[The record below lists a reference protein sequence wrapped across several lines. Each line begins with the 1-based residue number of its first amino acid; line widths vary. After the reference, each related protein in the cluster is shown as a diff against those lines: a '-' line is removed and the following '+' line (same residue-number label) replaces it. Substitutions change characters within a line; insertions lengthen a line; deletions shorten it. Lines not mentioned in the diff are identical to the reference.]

1 MKILHIVSSMH
12 PKAGGVSQG
21 IRNLNPYII
30 SGEVQVEVVCMDD
43 ENEDYQLKDGFVVH
57 KIGCGKTS
65 FQYNPKLYG
74 WLRKYIENYDFVVV
88 NGLWQFHNYA
98 VYKIIKNLKKNK
110 KKAPKVIIMPH
121 GMLDPYFQ
129 KAPDRKI
136 KAIRNE
142 LVWRLTEKKA
152 INAADAVFFTCEEEL
167 ILARTTFKGYLP
179 KKEINVG
186 FGIQKPPI
194 FEVEMKTAFEQKC
207 PEIKAKKY
215 WLFISRIHPKKGIDL
230 LIDAYNKMTCSNH
243 LLPDLVIAGP
253 IDSYYAQQMIEK
265 AKSNAQIHFPG
276 MLAGKAKWGVFYGCE
291 AYLLPSHQ
299 ENFGI
304 AIVEAMACSK
314 PVLIT
319 KNINIWREIE
329 VGKGGW
335 IIEELKIDAI
345 EKKLVNLASL
355 TDYLLKIKGQHAY
368 DTFKNK
374 FDIEA
379 CANVFVDT
387 LKAL

>member
-12 PKAGGVSQG
+12 PNAGGVSQG

-43 ENEDYQLKDGFVVH
+43 ENEEYHLKDEFIVH
-57 KIGCGKTS
+57 KIGRGKTS

-74 WLRKYIENYDFVVV
+74 WLAKHIENYDFVVV

-98 VYKIIKNLKKNK
+98 VYKIIKKLKKNNK
-110 KKAPKVIIMPH
+110 KPPKVIIMPH

-142 LVWRLTEKKA
+142 LVWRLTEKKV
-152 INAADAVFFTCEEEL
+152 INAADAVFFTCKEEL

-179 KKEINVG
+179 KREINVG

-194 FEVEMKTAFEQKC
+194 FEVEMKTTFEQKC
-207 PEIKAKKY
+207 PEIQAKKY
-215 WLFISRIHPKKGIDL
+215 WLFISRIHTKKGVDL
-230 LIDAYNKMTCSNH
+230 LIDAYNKMTSTNH

-253 IDSYYAQQMIEK
+253 VDSDYAQQMIEK
-265 AKSNAQIHFPG
+265 AKPNVQIHFPG
-276 MLAGKAKWGVFYGCE
+276 MLAGNAKWGAFYGCQ
-291 AYLLPSHQ
+291 AYLLPSYQ

-304 AIVEAMACSK
+304 AIVEAMACAK

-319 KNINIWREIE
+319 KHINIWREIE
-329 VGKGGW
+329 AGNGGW
-335 IIEELKIDAI
+335 IIEELNIDSI
-345 EKKLVNLASL
+345 EGILVNLASL
-355 TDYLLKIKGQHAY
+355 ADSVLEIKGQQAY
-368 DTFKNK
+368 DTFKKN

-379 CANVFVDT
+379 YASYFVDT